1 MSKCWMFTPLAQNGR
16 GCLTSNFSMIG
27 MFAGKRQFQTSWKRT
42 TSWCHS
48 LHSFW
53 GIALL
58 LKSKR
63 QWVRMGHLVINWV
76 CKMRL
81 DLFSLILLGPFLYLF
96 FGEAQLKQ
104 FHQFNQWCLP
114 SSGWQL
120 WFWMLRFGQ
129 TESCPKH
136 YSFCFPPQNKY
147 YINMEGSTQKH
158 IGFFCWKFPTYV
170 KDRWVLT
177 KASNCAKQSVLETN
191 AQLLSFYSHNC
202 TAVRRKTPWQPT
214 NGCSRT
220 RLTSDLDVHLFQNYF
235 SFVLSLDRFLM
246 FMGVWWFLVFPS
258 CRISSFPSCLISRDT
273 G

>member
-76 CKMRL
+76 CKTRL

-104 FHQFNQWCLP
+104 FHQFNQWCWP

-158 IGFFCWKFPTYV
+158 ICKGQVSIDEGVQLCQAVCSGNKCTVAFFLLPQLHSSTQKNTV
-170 KDRWVLT
+170 TAHKRL
-177 KASNCAKQSVLETN
+177 LEDKIN
-191 AQLLSFYSHNC
+191 QWF
-202 TAVRRKTPWQPT
+202 
-214 NGCSRT
+214 GCSFI
-220 RLTSDLDVHLFQNYF
+220 SELFLIC
-235 SFVLSLDRFLM
+235 FVP
-246 FMGVWWFLVFPS
+246 G
-258 CRISSFPSCLISRDT
+258 
-273 G
+273 